1 MKKRTKISL
10 VLSSSAAI
18 LLAGSVMAGGT
29 YALFTSESK
38 TNIAVSSGTV
48 DVSASISD
56 LQAYSPTE
64 IKSDGTISNDTN
76 AADNTADTKVFVN
89 KGTAALDGNKLTLTN
104 MTPGDKVTFN
114 IKITNHSN
122 VAAKYRTIVS
132 SDDGELF
139 DGLEFKIG
147 NDYGVAYSSWS
158 TAESTTLDC
167 YVELPTDAEN
177 EYQGKECNIYF
188 TVEAVQGNANMERH
202 FDTLEEAFNLT
213 DNEFVSGNSH
223 TDPINLDGK
232 GLVYIDKW
240 VDAWVSANLT
250 IKGVTFVK
258 GATINLNTYD
268 GLVINIDNC
277 VFNPCKQAELVH
289 VSNNDITNSGDG
301 MCLNL
306 EKANASNVVYKV
318 TNCKFIGENDESL
331 EVYGVAYNDNGTVRT
346 YYKKRAYGI
355 ALDAIAGGDNNGSS
369 IKTALIK
376 NCEISGV
383 RGNAIQL
390 HGKTGEITIK
400 NTKINTWGVNKG
412 NYYKNGSTTPSYGD
426 SNAIRGDYDA
436 NGSRK
441 LNLNKVY
448 FGLAEGYQDQ
458 GEEHERYLA
467 HVNVGV
473 YAGNTVA
480 DNTDNDERHLKTTP
494 RAAGTYSYIDN

>member
-18 LLAGSVMAGGT
+18 LLAGSIMAGGT

-76 AADNTADTKVFVN
+76 AADNTAATKVFVN

-114 IKITNHSN
+114 IKITNNSN
-122 VAAKYRTIVS
+122 VAAKYRTVVS
-132 SDDGELF
+132 SDDGDLF

-147 NDYGVAYSSWS
+147 DDYGVAYSSWS

-167 YVELPTDAEN
+167 YVELPADAEN
-177 EYQGKECNIYF
+177 EYQGKTCEIYF

-250 IKGVTFVK
+250 IKGVTFCNGLSLSLQK
-258 GATINLNTYD
+258 DELNIS
-268 GLVINIDNC
+268 LDNC
-277 VFNPCKQAELVH
+277 TVYACDQSK
-289 VSNNDITNSGDG
+289 ITVTHKVNSGGG
-301 MCLNL
+301 MCLNID
-306 EKANASNVVYKV
+306 KWGTKNQTYKI
-318 TNCKFIGENDESL
+318 TNCKFVGENDDSL
-331 EVYGVAYNDNGTVRT
+331 PVYGNKYNGDGTVGD
-346 YYKKRAYGI
+346 YYKKRGYGI
-355 ALDAIAGGDNNGSS
+355 AFDAISGGYNTADCS

-376 NCEISGV
+376 NCQISGV
-383 RGNAIQL
+383 RNNAIQL
-390 HGKTGEITIK
+390 SGNTGDITIK
-400 NTKINTWGVNKG
+400 NTRINSWGVNSG
-412 NYYKNGSTTPSYGD
+412 DFYNGSQTKHGD
-426 SNAIRGDYDA
+426 SNAIRGDYTA
-436 NGSRK
+436 SGSRK
-441 LNLNKVY
+441 LNLVNVY
-448 FGLAEGYQDQ
+448 FGLNEGYQDE
-458 GEEHERYLA
+458 GGEHERFLA
-467 HVNVGV
+467 HVNVGE
-473 YAGNTVA
+473 YAGNTVK
-480 DNTDNDERHLKTTP
+480 DGTGNDERQLKGEP
-494 RAAGTYSYIDN
+494 RVAGTYSYTDN